1 MAMGASKLRER
12 RQLRLSVLPPASPPP
27 FTYQEHPF
35 GGLPSTPTGS
45 VGPVVERL
53 AELEKGGVLGH
64 GAGGTVYMARHRRTG
79 AELAVKAL
87 RLHDGGGAALREA
100 YVHLGVAAAAPD
112 HAHVVRLHGVFPRP
126 SCGDQFL
133 CLVLEYV
140 PNGSLGDVLRRRGR
154 LPEHAIAGVARC
166 VLRGLHH
173 LHRLGIVH
181 GDVKPSNLL
190 VGRHGEV
197 KIADFGAGK
206 VLRRRLDPCAS
217 YVGTA
222 AYMSP
227 ERFDPEAYSG
237 DYDPYAADVWSLG
250 VAILELYLGHFP
262 LLPEGQR
269 PDWAALMCA
278 ICFGE
283 APEPP
288 AAASEEFRDF
298 VARCLE
304 KKAGQ
309 RASVA
314 ELLEHPFVAGRDAAG
329 AQQALAAL
337 VAEAEQGDL

>member
-1 MAMGASKLRER
+1 MALVRQR
-12 RQLRLSVLPPASPPP
+12 RQLPHLTLPLDHFALRLPPQPQPAAATAPSTSASEARLSD
-27 FTYQEHPF
+27 Y
-35 GGLPSTPTGS
+35 
-45 VGPVVERL
+45 ERIS
-53 AELEKGGVLGH
+53 VLGH
-64 GAGGTVYMARHRRTG
+64 GNGGTVYKVRHRRS
-79 AELAVKAL
+79 AQPFAL
-87 RLHDGGGAALREA
+87 KLFADGDPSATREA
-100 YVHLGVAAAAPD
+100 EILKLAADAP
-112 HAHVVRLHGVFPRP
+112 HVVRLHAVIP
-126 SCGDQFL
+126 SASAAAAGEAPAAL
-133 CLVLEYV
+133 ALELM
-140 PNGSLGDVLRRRGR
+140 PGGSLAGLLRRLGR
-154 LPEHAIAGVARC
+154 PMAEHPIAAVARQALLGLAALHA
-166 VLRGLHH
+166 LRVV
-173 LHRLGIVH
+173 HRDL
-181 GDVKPSNLL
+181 KPSNLL
-190 VGRHGEV
+190 VGAGGEV

-314 ELLEHPFVAGRDAAG
+314 ELLEHPFVAERDAAG
-329 AQQALAAL
+329 AQQVLAAL

>member
-1 MAMGASKLRER
+1 MALVRQR
-12 RQLRLSVLPPASPPP
+12 RQLPHLTLPLDHFALRLPPQPQPAAAASASASASDARLSDYERLSVL
-27 FTYQEHPF
+27 
-35 GGLPSTPTGS
+35 
-45 VGPVVERL
+45 
-53 AELEKGGVLGH
+53 GH
-64 GAGGTVYMARHRRTG
+64 GNGGTVYKARHRWS
-79 AELAVKAL
+79 AQPLALKIF
-87 RLHDGGGAALREA
+87 AAGDSSAVREA
-100 YVHLGVAAAAPD
+100 EMLMLAADAP
-112 HAHVVRLHGVFPRP
+112 HVVRLHAVVP
-126 SCGDQFL
+126 SASDAAGEAPAAL
-133 CLVLEYV
+133 ALELM
-140 PNGSLGDVLRRRGR
+140 PGGSLADLLRRLGR
-154 LPEHAIAGVARC
+154 PMGERPIAAVARQALLGLEALHA
-166 VLRGLHH
+166 LRVV
-173 LHRLGIVH
+173 HRDL
-181 GDVKPSNLL
+181 KPSNLL
-190 VGRHGEV
+190 LGAAGEV

-227 ERFDPEAYSG
+227 ERLDPGAHSG

-288 AAASEEFRDF
+288 AAASKDFRDF

-304 KKAGQ
+304 KKAGR

-314 ELLEHPFVAGRDAAG
+314 ELLEHPFVAERDAAG
-329 AQQALAAL
+329 AQTALAAL
-337 VAEAEQGDL
+337 VAEAEQGGL

>member
-1 MAMGASKLRER
+1 MALVRQR
-12 RQLRLSVLPPASPPP
+12 RQLSHLTLPLDHFALCLPPQPQPQPAAVPSTSDSRLSD
-27 FTYQEHPF
+27 Y
-35 GGLPSTPTGS
+35 
-45 VGPVVERL
+45 ERVS
-53 AELEKGGVLGH
+53 VLGH
-64 GAGGTVYMARHRRTG
+64 GNGGTVYKARLRRSG
-79 AELAVKAL
+79 QPLALKL
-87 RLHDGGGAALREA
+87 FAAGDPSAARETEI
-100 YVHLGVAAAAPD
+100 LMLAADAP
-112 HAHVVRLHGVFPRP
+112 HVVRLHAVVP
-126 SCGDQFL
+126 SASAAAGEGPAAL
-133 CLVLEYV
+133 ALELMAG
-140 PNGSLGDVLRRRGR
+140 GSLAGLLRRLGR
-154 LPEHAIAGVARC
+154 PMGERPIAAVARQALLGLSALHA
-166 VLRGLHH
+166 LR
-173 LHRLGIVH
+173 IVH
-181 GDVKPSNLL
+181 RDLKPSNLL
-190 VGRHGEV
+190 LGTAGEV

-304 KKAGQ
+304 KKAGR

-314 ELLEHPFVAGRDAAG
+314 ELLEHPFVAERDAAG

-337 VAEAEQGDL
+337 VAEAELDDL

>member
-1 MAMGASKLRER
+1 MALVRQR
-12 RQLRLSVLPPASPPP
+12 RQLPHLTLPLDHFPLRLPPQPQPTAAAPSTSTSDARLSD
-27 FTYQEHPF
+27 Y
-35 GGLPSTPTGS
+35 
-45 VGPVVERL
+45 ERL
-53 AELEKGGVLGH
+53 TVVGH
-64 GAGGTVYMARHRRTG
+64 GNGGTVYKARHRRS
-79 AELAVKAL
+79 AQPLALKL
-87 RLHDGGGAALREA
+87 FAAAGDPSAAREA
-100 YVHLGVAAAAPD
+100 EILMLAADAP
-112 HAHVVRLHGVFPRP
+112 HVVRMHAVVPPASAVPGEAPAALA
-126 SCGDQFL
+126 
-133 CLVLEYV
+133 LELM
-140 PNGSLGDVLRRRGR
+140 PGGSLAGLLRRLGR
-154 LPEHAIAGVARC
+154 PMGERPIAAVARQTLLGLDALHA
-166 VLRGLHH
+166 LRVV
-173 LHRLGIVH
+173 HRDL
-181 GDVKPSNLL
+181 KPSNLL
-190 VGRHGEV
+190 LGAGGEV

-250 VAILELYLGHFP
+250 VAVLELYLGHFP

-283 APEPP
+283 APEAP

-314 ELLEHPFVAGRDAAG
+314 ELLEHPFVAERDAAD
-329 AQQALAAL
+329 AQHALAAL

>member
-1 MAMGASKLRER
+1 MALVRQR
-12 RQLRLSVLPPASPPP
+12 RQLPHLTLPLDHFALRLPPQPQPTAAPSTSTSTSDARLSDYERLSVL
-27 FTYQEHPF
+27 
-35 GGLPSTPTGS
+35 
-45 VGPVVERL
+45 
-53 AELEKGGVLGH
+53 GH
-64 GAGGTVYMARHRRTG
+64 GNGGTVYKARHRRS
-79 AELAVKAL
+79 AQPVAL
-87 RLHDGGGAALREA
+87 KLFADGDTSAAREA
-100 YVHLGVAAAAPD
+100 EILMLAADAP
-112 HAHVVRLHGVFPRP
+112 HVVRLHAVIP
-126 SCGDQFL
+126 SASSAAAGAGEAPAAL
-133 CLVLEYV
+133 ALELM
-140 PNGSLGDVLRRRGR
+140 PGGSLSGLLRRLGR
-154 LPEHAIAGVARC
+154 PMGERPIAAVARQALLGLAALHA
-166 VLRGLHH
+166 LRVV
-173 LHRLGIVH
+173 HRDL
-181 GDVKPSNLL
+181 KPSNLL
-190 VGRHGEV
+190 VGAGGEV

-250 VAILELYLGHFP
+250 VAILELYRGHFP

-304 KKAGQ
+304 KKAGR

-314 ELLEHPFVAGRDAAG
+314 ELLEHPFVAERDAAA
-329 AQQALAAL
+329 AQHALAAL
-337 VAEAEQGDL
+337 VAEAEQRDQ

>member
-1 MAMGASKLRER
+1 MALVRQR
-12 RQLRLSVLPPASPPP
+12 RQLPHLTLPLDHFALRLPPQPQHQPAAAAPSTSASDARLSD
-27 FTYQEHPF
+27 Y
-35 GGLPSTPTGS
+35 
-45 VGPVVERL
+45 ERIS
-53 AELEKGGVLGH
+53 VLGH
-64 GAGGTVYMARHRRTG
+64 GNGGTVYKARHRRSSQP
-79 AELAVKAL
+79 LALKVF
-87 RLHDGGGAALREA
+87 AAGDLSAAREA
-100 YVHLGVAAAAPD
+100 EILMLAADAP
-112 HAHVVRLHGVFPRP
+112 HVVRLHAVIPPASSP
-126 SCGDQFL
+126 STAAAAIGEEAPAAL
-133 CLVLEYV
+133 ALELM
-140 PNGSLGDVLRRRGR
+140 PGGSLAGLLRRLGR
-154 LPEHAIAGVARC
+154 PMGERPIAAVARQALLGLAALHA
-166 VLRGLHH
+166 LRVV
-173 LHRLGIVH
+173 HRDL
-181 GDVKPSNLL
+181 KPSNLL
-190 VGRHGEV
+190 IGAGGEV

-314 ELLEHPFVAGRDAAG
+314 ELLEHPFVAERDAAA

-337 VAEAEQGDL
+337 VAEEEQGDGDL

>member
-1 MAMGASKLRER
+1 MALVRQR
-12 RQLRLSVLPPASPPP
+12 RQLPHLTLPLDHFALRLPPQPQPAAAAPSTSASDARLSD
-27 FTYQEHPF
+27 Y
-35 GGLPSTPTGS
+35 
-45 VGPVVERL
+45 
-53 AELEKGGVLGH
+53 EKISVLGH
-64 GAGGTVYMARHRRTG
+64 GNGGTVYKVRHRRS
-79 AELAVKAL
+79 AQPLALKL
-87 RLHDGGGAALREA
+87 FAAGDPSAAREA
-100 YVHLGVAAAAPD
+100 EILKLAADAP
-112 HAHVVRLHGVFPRP
+112 HVVRLHAVIP
-126 SCGDQFL
+126 SASAGEAPAAL
-133 CLVLEYV
+133 ALELM
-140 PNGSLGDVLRRRGR
+140 PGGSLAGLLRRLSR
-154 LPEHAIAGVARC
+154 PMAEHPIAAVARQALLGLAALHA
-166 VLRGLHH
+166 LRVV
-173 LHRLGIVH
+173 HRDL
-181 GDVKPSNLL
+181 KPSNLL
-190 VGRHGEV
+190 VGAGGEV

>member
-1 MAMGASKLRER
+1 MALVRQR
-12 RQLRLSVLPPASPPP
+12 RQLPHLTLPLDHFALRLPPQPQPQPAAAAPSTSASSDARLSD
-27 FTYQEHPF
+27 Y
-35 GGLPSTPTGS
+35 
-45 VGPVVERL
+45 ERIS
-53 AELEKGGVLGH
+53 VLGH
-64 GAGGTVYMARHRRTG
+64 GNGGTVYKARHRRSSQPLALKVFAAG
-79 AELAVKAL
+79 DLSAAREAEILILAADAPHVL
-87 RLHDGGGAALREA
+87 RLHAVIPPASAAAGGGEAPAALA
-100 YVHLGVAAAAPD
+100 
-112 HAHVVRLHGVFPRP
+112 
-126 SCGDQFL
+126 
-133 CLVLEYV
+133 LELM
-140 PNGSLGDVLRRRGR
+140 PGGSLAGLLRRLGR
-154 LPEHAIAGVARC
+154 PMGERAIAAVARQALLGLSELHA
-166 VLRGLHH
+166 LRVV
-173 LHRLGIVH
+173 HRDL
-181 GDVKPSNLL
+181 KPSNLL
-190 VGRHGEV
+190 VGAGGEV

-314 ELLEHPFVAGRDAAG
+314 ELLEHPFVAGRDAAA

-337 VAEAEQGDL
+337 VAEAEQGEL